1 MGNLNTW
8 LLIILGLFLGMFFQN
23 LWHRFSRQTEKMI
36 IPTKSASLAL
46 DKNVK
51 VVLTLIVL
59 FLLSVATWVFKY
71 YAEKSGVNQFLTEV
85 LSAIFS
91 VTSAAFLGGVVF
103 EFLLRKDILNEVS
116 HTLADIITTDKTV
129 VKEIFTHEKRNK
141 IVETMLQVQ
150 LNSDLYGS
158 AIYSDF
164 LSHYLQ
170 PGNSVKQFRFDFSD
184 HITLSKI
191 EKSQPELSR
200 SYLEIIDRIGFK
212 TVLPNLEKFIFGCAR
227 DESGL
232 YDFFNDTNCI
242 YRWLLKDD
250 AFDQIIESGYGF
262 NAKLF
267 INGVLCET
275 IKQGEISKR
284 GFELQ
289 FVNHLYDERG
299 KTSTE
304 KIVEVNF
311 EVSTLQLLSQRAVTV
326 HLAYPVK
333 GVEVSLDYD
342 NTNIQQVTY
351 LHFMTAGENKPRITE
366 GVNPKFSKQKRTMAV
381 NISNDHWL
389 FPDSGVVFYW

>member
-1 MGNLNTW
+1 MNNLNTW
-8 LLIILGLFLGMFFQN
+8 LLIILGLFLGMFLQN
-23 LWHRFSRQTEKMI
+23 LWHRFARQTEKMI
-36 IPTKSASLAL
+36 VPSKSDSLAL

-51 VVLTLIVL
+51 VVLTLIFL
-59 FLLSVATWVFKY
+59 FLLSVATWVLKD
-71 YAEKSGVNQFLTEV
+71 YAEKSETNQLLTEV
-85 LSAIFS
+85 SSALFS

-103 EFLLRKDILNEVS
+103 ELLLRKDILNEVS
-116 HTLADIITTDKTV
+116 HTLAEIITTDKTV
-129 VKEIFTHEKRNK
+129 VREIFTHEKRNK
-141 IVETMLQVQ
+141 IIETMLQVQ

-158 AIYSDF
+158 AISSDF

-170 PGNSVKQFRFDFSD
+170 SGNRVKQFRFDFSD

-191 EKSQPELSR
+191 DKSQAELSR
-200 SYLEIIDRIGFK
+200 NYFEIIDRIGFK
-212 TVLPNLEKFIFGCAR
+212 TILPNLESFIFGCAR

-250 AFDQIIESGYGF
+250 AFDKIIESGYGF

-267 INGVLCET
+267 INGVLCEN
-275 IKQGEISKR
+275 IKQSEISKR

-289 FVNHLYDERG
+289 FINHLYERG
-299 KTSTE
+299 KNSSE
-304 KIVEVNF
+304 KIVEVYF
-311 EVSTLQLLSQRAVTV
+311 EVSTLQPLSQRAVTV

-333 GVEVSLDYD
+333 GVDVSLDYD
-342 NTNIQQVTY
+342 NTSIQHVTH

-381 NISNDHWL
+381 SISNDHWL
-389 FPDSGVVFYW
+389 FPDSGVVFHW